1 MTTEAQTT
9 GAKAPTHTTP
19 LIADSVLDLVGNTPL
34 VRLNHVVPEGAAE
47 LLGKFEVFNPAGSVK
62 DRIAKSM
69 LQAAEAAGL
78 ITPGDT
84 LVEPTSGNTG
94 IGLAM
99 VCAARGYHLVLTMP
113 DDMSLERRR
122 LLERF
127 GADLVLTP
135 AIEGMTGAIHAA
147 EQLVQ
152 EHGYFMPQQFQNPA
166 NPEIHRQT
174 TGPEILEATGGRL
187 DAFVAGV
194 GTGGTITGV
203 GEVARGAGIDLRIVA
218 VEPSRAPV
226 LQGGRGGLSGIQG
239 IGASFVPGVL
249 NTEIYDDVI
258 GVSDEDAYEM
268 TGRLAR
274 EEGLLVGIS
283 SGANVWAAIEVARA
297 LGPGKRVVTMLC
309 DTGERYLSVD
319 L

>member
-1 MTTEAQTT
+1 MTTEAES
-9 GAKAPTHTTP
+9 PTHTTP
-19 LIADSVLDLVGNTPL
+19 LIADSVLDLVANTPL
-34 VRLNHVVPEGAAE
+34 VRLNRVVPDGAAE
-47 LLGKFEVFNPAGSVK
+47 ILGKFEVFNPAGSVK
-62 DRIAKSM
+62 DRIARSM
-69 LQAAEAAGL
+69 VEAAQQAGL
-78 ITPGDT
+78 IKPGDS

-99 VCAARGYHLVLTMP
+99 VCAALGYKLTLTMP
-113 DDMSLERRR
+113 DDMSIERRR
-122 LLERF
+122 LLQRF

-147 EQLVQ
+147 QQLVD

-166 NPEIHRQT
+166 NPDVHRRT
-174 TGPEILEATGGRL
+174 TGPEILEATGGNL

-203 GEVARGAGIDLRIVA
+203 GEVAREAGIDLRVVA
-218 VEPSRAPV
+218 VEPARAPV
-226 LQGGRGGLSGIQG
+226 LQGGRAGLHGIQG
-239 IGASFVPGVL
+239 IGASFIPGVL
-249 NTEIYDDVI
+249 NTDIYDEVI
-258 GVSDEDAYEM
+258 SVTDEDAYDM
-268 TGRLAR
+268 TARLAR
-274 EEGLLVGIS
+274 EEGLLVGVS
-283 SGANVWAAIEVARA
+283 AGANVWASIQVANQ